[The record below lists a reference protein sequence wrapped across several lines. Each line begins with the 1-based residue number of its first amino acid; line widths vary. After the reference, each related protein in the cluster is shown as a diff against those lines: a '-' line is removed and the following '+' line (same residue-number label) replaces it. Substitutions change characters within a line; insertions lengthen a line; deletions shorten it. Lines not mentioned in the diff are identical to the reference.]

1 MTKLAFDANN
11 NLVTVSDTVDDISG
25 TTGSLAVEIYTA
37 VYETSLSKI
46 ENILLGNSS
55 QIAAMLGISSAAAL
69 ASASISVTPIGGR
82 IAIPS
87 AYAGG
92 ARSVAWAVGD
102 TLYIAPDGKLGTLA
116 TLRLAGPPLWTG
128 MSTAKAAK
136 VIADGSGQ
144 WWLIVT
150 YEIGTV
156 I

>member
-1 MTKLAFDANN
+1 MTKLGFDTNN
-11 NLVTVSDTVDDISG
+11 NLVLVADTVDDIAG
-25 TTGSLAVEIYTA
+25 TTGALAVAAYTA

-46 ENILLGNSS
+46 ENILLGNSTQLS
-55 QIAAMLGISSAAAL
+55 AMLGIASIAAL
-69 ASASISVTPIGGR
+69 ANAAITVTPIGGR
-82 IAIPS
+82 VAIPT

-102 TLYIAPDGKLGTLA
+102 VLYIAPDGKLGTLA
-116 TLRLAGPPLWTG
+116 TLRAAGPPSWTG

-136 VIADGSGQ
+136 VVADGSGQ
-144 WWLIVT
+144 WWLVAT